1 MSNDNYTGRNLYRVE
16 VDAKKVNELL
26 DRLNDDEAK
35 KAIKSALR
43 KSILIIRKQA
53 QENLVSAVTDA
64 EFGSTKNGVSFK
76 PLKNEINIAVYR
88 NASGARVDLLVRR
101 KKGSRAY
108 MLKWV
113 ESGTK
118 ERFTKE
124 SSTRSF
130 WTNKKRVTKKAAYRG
145 SINAS
150 HFFSNAVKSKQKEAE
165 DSLEKNINDSI
176 MKVANKKK

>member
-64 EFGSTKNGVSFK
+64 EFGSTKNGV
-76 PLKNEINIAVYR
+76 
-88 NASGARVDLLVRR
+88 
-101 KKGSRAY
+101 
-108 MLKWV
+108 LKWF

-145 SINAS
+145 TINAS

-165 DSLEKNINDSI
+165 NSLEKNIIDSI
-176 MKVANKKK
+176 MKVVNKKK

>member
-16 VDAKKVNELL
+16 VDATRVNELL
-26 DRLNDDEAK
+26 KRLNDKEAK
-35 KAIKSALR
+35 KAISSALR

-64 EFGSTKNGVSFK
+64 EFSSSKNGVSFK
-76 PLKNEINIAVYR
+76 PLKNEINVAVYR
-88 NASGARVDLLVRR
+88 NASGARVDLIDRR

-108 MLKWV
+108 MLKWF

-118 ERFTKE
+118 ERATK
-124 SSTRSF
+124 
-130 WTNKKRVTKKAAYRG
+130 NGANRG
-145 SINAS
+145 IINAS
-150 HFFSNAVKSKQKEAE
+150 HFFSNAVKSKQAEAE
-165 DSLEKNINDSI
+165 SSLEKNIIDSI

>member
-43 KSILIIRKQA
+43 RSILIIRKQA

-64 EFGSTKNGVSFK
+64 EFSSTKNGSTFK

-88 NASGARVDLLVRR
+88 NASGARVDLIDRR

-108 MLKWV
+108 MLKWF

-118 ERFTKE
+118 ERA
-124 SSTRSF
+124 
-130 WTNKKRVTKKAAYRG
+130 TKKGANRG

-165 DSLEKNINDSI
+165 DSLEKNIIDSI
-176 MKVANKKK
+176 IKVANKKK

>member
-16 VDAKKVNELL
+16 VDATRVNELL
-26 DRLNDDEAK
+26 KRLNDKEAK
-35 KAIKSALR
+35 KAISSALR

-64 EFGSTKNGVSFK
+64 EFSSSKNGVSFK
-76 PLKNEINIAVYR
+76 PNEINVAVYR
-88 NASGARVDLLVRR
+88 NASGARVDLIDRR

-108 MLKWV
+108 MLKWF

-118 ERFTKE
+118 ERA
-124 SSTRSF
+124 
-130 WTNKKRVTKKAAYRG
+130 TKKGANRG
-145 SINAS
+145 IINAS

-165 DSLEKNINDSI
+165 SSLEKNIIDSI

>member
-1 MSNDNYTGRNLYRVE
+1 MSNENYTGRNLYRVE
-16 VDAKKVNELL
+16 VDTKKVNELL
-26 DRLNDDEAK
+26 DRLNDDEGK

-43 KSILIIRKQA
+43 RSILIIRKQA

-64 EFGSTKNGVSFK
+64 EFSSTKNGSTFK
-76 PLKNEINIAVYR
+76 PLKNEINVAVYR
-88 NASGARVDLLVRR
+88 NASGARVDLIDRR

-108 MLKWV
+108 MLKWF

-118 ERFTKE
+118 ERA
-124 SSTRSF
+124 
-130 WTNKKRVTKKAAYRG
+130 TKKGANRG

-165 DSLEKNINDSI
+165 DSLEQNIIDSI
-176 MKVANKKK
+176 TIVR